1 MMMAKLAL
9 LGAALLSA
17 TTVTR
22 TLQVIDA
29 TSSSAAEQVVD
40 APLGLGLPTPPTFA
54 ELAMAQVEP
63 ETLQGFD
70 SLLLT
75 QINVLFG
82 SENLPIANGTA
93 PEPGMYLTLTP
104 DQVLVFDQK
113 ILDLQGSV
121 VPPGPASRECKS
133 GCKASLWSPLRRFW
147 LRALEESQTY
157 ALSMPSRVLFGAEAS
172 VEARTL
178 IEVAYA
184 AAETRPAQPP
194 SLHLLVNGNNAGLR
208 ARPFYLL
215 PPGGLR
221 VSPGENALALRVTL
235 SAGETWRLSA
245 AHPRFS
251 PSVEGMGWSELA
263 KQLLV
268 VKKQY
273 PNKGAI
279 VIDVGDDVTVG
290 DVVNVMIASQ
300 KPFPVVV
307 LTAGGPVK
315 WG

>member
-9 LGAALLSA
+9 LSAALLSA
-17 TTVTR
+17 TTVTSA
-22 TLQVIDA
+22 LQVIDA
-29 TSSSAAEQVVD
+29 TSSSTAEQVD
-40 APLGLGLPTPPTFA
+40 SSGGLGLPTPPTFA
-54 ELAMAQVEP
+54 ELAMAQTEP

-93 PEPGMYLTLTP
+93 PEPGMYLTLTS

-113 ILDLQGSV
+113 IIDLQGSV
-121 VPPGPASRECKS
+121 VPPGPASRECQS

-147 LRALEESQTY
+147 LQALEESQTY
-157 ALSMPSRVLFGAEAS
+157 SLSMPSRVLFGAEAS

-194 SLHLLVNGNNAGLR
+194 SMHLLVNGNNSGLR

-235 SAGETWRLSA
+235 TANETWRLSA

-251 PSVEGMGWSELA
+251 PSVEGMGWQELA

-268 VKKQY
+268 IKKKY

-290 DVVNVMIASQ
+290 DVVNAMIASQ
-300 KPFPVVV
+300 KPFPVAV

>member
-9 LGAALLSA
+9 LSTALLSA
-17 TTVTR
+17 TTVTSA
-22 TLQVIDA
+22 LQVIDA
-29 TSSSAAEQVVD
+29 TSSSTAEQVD
-40 APLGLGLPTPPTFA
+40 SSGGLGLPTPPTFA
-54 ELAMAQVEP
+54 ELAMAQTEP

-93 PEPGMYLTLTP
+93 PEPGMYLTLTS

-113 ILDLQGSV
+113 IIDLQDSV

-147 LRALEESQTY
+147 LQALEESQTY
-157 ALSMPSRVLFGAEAS
+157 SLSMPSRVLFGAEAS

-194 SLHLLVNGNNAGLR
+194 SMHLLVNGNNSGLR

-251 PSVEGMGWSELA
+251 PSVEGMGWQELA

-268 VKKQY
+268 IKKKY

-290 DVVNVMIASQ
+290 DVVNAMIASQ
-300 KPFPVVV
+300 KPFPVAV

>member
-9 LGAALLSA
+9 LSAALLSA
-17 TTVTR
+17 TTVTSA
-22 TLQVIDA
+22 LQVIDA
-29 TSSSAAEQVVD
+29 TSSSTAEQVD
-40 APLGLGLPTPPTFA
+40 SSGGLGLPTPPTFA
-54 ELAMAQVEP
+54 ELAMAQTEP

-93 PEPGMYLTLTP
+93 PEPGMYLTLTS

-113 ILDLQGSV
+113 IIDLQDSV

-147 LRALEESQTY
+147 LQALEESQTY
-157 ALSMPSRVLFGAEAS
+157 SLSMPSRVLFGAEAS

-194 SLHLLVNGNNAGLR
+194 SMHLLVNGNNSGLR

-251 PSVEGMGWSELA
+251 PSVEGMGWQELA

-268 VKKQY
+268 IKKKY

-290 DVVNVMIASQ
+290 DVVNAMIASQ
-300 KPFPVVV
+300 KPFPVAV

>member
-1 MMMAKLAL
+1 MMLAKLAL
-9 LGAALLSA
+9 LSAALLSA
-17 TTVTR
+17 TTVTS

-29 TSSSAAEQVVD
+29 TSSSTAEQVD
-40 APLGLGLPTPPTFA
+40 SSGGLGLPTPPTFA
-54 ELAMAQVEP
+54 ELAMAQTEP
-63 ETLQGFD
+63 DTLQGFD

-82 SENLPIANGTA
+82 SENLPIANGIA
-93 PEPGMYLTLTP
+93 PQPGMYLTLTS

-113 ILDLQGSV
+113 IIDLQDSV

-147 LRALEESQTY
+147 LQALEESQTY
-157 ALSMPSRVLFGAEAS
+157 SLGMPSRVLFGAEAS

-194 SLHLLVNGNNAGLR
+194 SMHLLVNGNNAGLR
-208 ARPFYLL
+208 SRPFYLL

-251 PSVEGMGWSELA
+251 PSVEGMGWQELA

-268 VKKQY
+268 VKKKY

-290 DVVNVMIASQ
+290 DVVNAMIASQ